1 MKYFVLVV
9 FILFLSGCDYKK
21 VDEGE
26 AKSAPTMKCGAGKCG
41 AAMNAKKPKPKEKQ
55 EAKPAMKCGAGKCG
69 SSMK

>member
-1 MKYFVLVV
+1 MKFLVLIVA
-9 FILFLSGCDYKK
+9 ILFLNGCDYKK

-41 AAMNAKKPKPKEKQ
+41 AAMNVKKPKEKQ
-55 EAKPAMKCGAGKCG
+55 KTKPAMKCGAGKCG